1 MTFDRNEIISD
12 IANELIINKKTFEEK
27 GFGFFKNEFNN
38 LNFLRN
44 KNIKLSNQENE
55 NAVALEVNDDGSLNV
70 RMQNKITKVVSGE
83 VSIKIN

>member
-1 MTFDRNEIISD
+1 M
-12 IANELIINKKTFEEK
+12 IINKKTFEKE

-38 LNFLRN
+38 LNFLKN

-70 RMQNKITKVVSGE
+70 RTQNKITKIVSGE
-83 VSIKIN
+83 ISININ